1 MPAHVS
7 GRSLGS
13 ADRQRASFGHRIPGV
28 ETDIDERL
36 LQLIV
41 IALDDGKSW
50 IKVESEVHGLGKYF
64 PENVQCL
71 PGETIDIERLVFGA
85 GLPGKVRA
93 ASRPSPRA
101 PQRPRPRQR
110 CGLVPLDLL
119 RLCSATLARSRG

>member
-1 MPAHVS
+1 MRAYCPVRFRKAPAHMS

-36 LQLIV
+36 LQLVV

-64 PENVQCL
+64 PRECPVS
-71 PGETIDIERLVFGA
+71 PGRDY
-85 GLPGKVRA
+85 
-93 ASRPSPRA
+93 
-101 PQRPRPRQR
+101 
-110 CGLVPLDLL
+110 
-119 RLCSATLARSRG
+119 